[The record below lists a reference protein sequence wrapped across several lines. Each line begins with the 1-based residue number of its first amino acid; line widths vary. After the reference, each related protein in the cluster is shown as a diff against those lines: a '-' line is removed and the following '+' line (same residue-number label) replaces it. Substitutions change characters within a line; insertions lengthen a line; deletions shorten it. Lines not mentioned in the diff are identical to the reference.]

1 MTKQAGTNDT
11 TVRLKL
17 SDIGQRSGRK
27 KLTAARAA
35 LTLAVLSAL
44 LLITARPVQAQ
55 GNNILTNGDFSKGL
69 ACYVDNGGNI
79 GPQNPSTYDFY
90 LSTDANSPPYAA
102 ELVCNG
108 TAANCKKY
116 PLSIFTGQIP
126 VTTGKSYL
134 LQVSTKC
141 PSTGS
146 GYIYAPKTTRGAIK
160 QALTCN
166 GSWNIS
172 KIAFTPAATSSTFR
186 VAAYNTSPEP
196 LLVDDLVITYSDG
209 TVPSQN
215 PWLYP
220 GARDVSISPTTVSVD
235 GNPYLALG
243 IYDVPYANYAQVAAM
258 GANTLIGD
266 FAGPTSDCFL
276 TGGEDIL
283 DRAYELGLNL
293 IPDSS
298 YTARTGLDNGTLSAN
313 GGGGVAALPNLV
325 ARYAPH
331 LANIGWFLDDEPDQ
345 NGVNWY
351 YILPDALL
359 EEYGAVRSGTSLPI
373 LSDFQHAS
381 FDVPAFDAPYN
392 GSADIWMAEPY
403 GASFTGVTNAIATLE
418 GIQQRPIWLFEN
430 NISSTLIVPKAY
442 WSIVNGATGIIY
454 YNWTTISASPAGLA
468 AVGQTFSELG
478 SLQSAIFGENFAVT
492 PPSGVTA
499 IGRQSQGTTYI
510 LAVNPKA
517 KSVTGS
523 FSIPG
528 LAAGTTVTVQ
538 FENRTITASSGG
550 FNDTFGG
557 IARHVYTF
565 QQ

>member
-1 MTKQAGTNDT
+1 MKHAGTNHEV
-11 TVRLKL
+11 VR
-17 SDIGQRSGRK
+17 SDGFDSGPGSGSK
-27 KLTAARAA
+27 KLAAARST
-35 LTLAVLSAL
+35 LTLALISAL
-44 LLITARPVQAQ
+44 LLIPARHLQAQ
-55 GNNILTNGDFSKGL
+55 GTNLLTNGDFSNGL
-69 ACYVDNGGNI
+69 ACYVDYGGNI
-79 GPQNPSTYDFY
+79 GPQNPSNYEFY
-90 LSTDANSPPYAA
+90 LSTDAHSAPYAA

-108 TAANCKKY
+108 TSANCKKY

-126 VTTGKSYL
+126 AAAGESYL

-141 PSTGS
+141 PSGGS
-146 GYIYAPKTTRGAIK
+146 GYIYVPKTTRGTAK

-166 GSWNIS
+166 GAWNTS
-172 KIAFTPAATSSTFR
+172 KVAFTPAATSSTFR
-186 VAAYNTSPEP
+186 AAVYNTSPEP

-209 TVPSQN
+209 TVPTQN

-220 GARDVSISPTTVSVD
+220 GTRNISISPTSVSVD

-243 IYDVPYANYAQVAAM
+243 FYDVPYANYPQVAAM

-283 DRAYELGLNL
+283 DQAYELGLNL

-298 YTARTGLDNGTLSAN
+298 YTARTGLDSGSLSAN
-313 GGGGVAALPNLV
+313 GAGGVAALPNLV

-345 NGVNWY
+345 SGVNWY
-351 YILPDALL
+351 YILPQALQ
-359 EEYGAVRSGTSLPI
+359 EEYAAVQSSTSLPI
-373 LSDFQHAS
+373 LADFQHAS
-381 FDVPAFDAPYN
+381 FDLPLVDAPYN

-403 GASFTGVTNAIATLE
+403 GASFTGVTNAITTLE

-430 NISSTLIVPKAY
+430 NITSTLIVPKAY
-442 WSIVNGATGIIY
+442 WSIVNGATGIVY
-454 YNWTTISASPAGLA
+454 YNWTTISANPAALA
-468 AVGQTFSELG
+468 AVGQAFSELG
-478 SLQSAIFGENFAVT
+478 SLQSAIFGQNVTVT

-499 IGRQSQGTTYI
+499 MGRQSQGTTYI

-517 KSVTGS
+517 KPVTGS
-523 FSIPG
+523 FSVPG

-538 FENRTITASSGG
+538 FENRSITASDGG
-550 FNDTFGG
+550 FSDTFSG
-557 IARHVYTF
+557 ITRHVYAF